1 MYKESAGKI
10 CSVFGGEGKRKA
22 ERREREK
29 HYRRQ
34 RCICERERAIQGQTA
49 LRGGEETVTQ
59 TLSHLPHSLAAS
71 VRDSADLDAVRKD
84 AHERSR
90 TIAPGRNT
98 CSGLY
103 SSISE
108 RATEATFRGL
118 FCC

>member
-49 LRGGEETVTQ
+49 LRGGNTYTDSVTPSTQ
-59 TLSHLPHSLAAS
+59 PRSLCERLS
-71 VRDSADLDAVRKD
+71 
-84 AHERSR
+84 RS
-90 TIAPGRNT
+90 
-98 CSGLY
+98 
-103 SSISE
+103 
-108 RATEATFRGL
+108 
-118 FCC
+118 